1 MINIDLLSLD
11 RYLSIII
18 DSVYSFKSS
27 DPYQT
32 EINKNSRSILLDYM
46 FNLYNHSELYDNA
59 RSILLN
65 KINQLKRNLAL
76 KSLKDIKISNPKYA
90 FDRFQI
96 QKIDDFL
103 DNPKNYKIIE
113 DYDIPDGSP
122 IGDFSCDY

>member
-1 MINIDLLSLD
+1 MKITTE
-11 RYLSIII
+11 II
-18 DSVYSFKSS
+18 DKHGINSNEYKNGS

-103 DNPKNYKIIE
+103 DNPRNYKISE